1 MAIDAMQEL
10 VRLSARLGAD
20 PLLIQGAGG
29 NTSIKTGNALW
40 VKASGKWLAAA
51 EREPIFVAVSLSGV
65 RRRVE
70 ADEADPVSCE
80 AIADV
85 GGAGLRPSIETT
97 LHALM
102 PHTVVVHVHSVN
114 AMAWA
119 VRADGA
125 QKLAERLHGLRWAWV
140 PYARP
145 GLPLTRAVAEIL
157 RARAADI
164 LILANHGLVVGGSD
178 CGQADALLAEVE
190 ERIRL
195 PVRSAP
201 APDLAMLSSLADGT
215 GYRLPKYPEVHGIAT
230 EPVNRRIAVGGSLY
244 PDHVVF
250 LGPGVTELP
259 AHSGVAEFLKRAAA
273 FGRPAMLLAG
283 SAGVLARDDLSEGGE
298 EMLRCLAMVVARVPD
313 GSEVIY
319 LSPAQD
325 AELLNWDAEVYRQ
338 SLAQR

>member
-1 MAIDAMQEL
+1 L

-51 EREPIFVAVSLSGV
+51 EREPIFVAVNLSGV

-80 AIADV
+80 VIPCV
-85 GGAGLRPSIETT
+85 GVPGLRASIETT

-102 PHTVVVHVHSVN
+102 PHRVVLHLHSVN

-119 VRADGA
+119 VRADA
-125 QKLAERLHGLRWAWV
+125 EQKLAERLQGLRWAWV

-145 GLPLTRAVAEIL
+145 GSPLTRTVAEIL
-157 RARAADI
+157 RGRAADI

-178 CGQADALLAEVE
+178 CRPAEALLAEVE

-201 APDLAMLSSLADGT
+201 LPDRAILSSLADGT
-215 GYRLPKYPEVHGIAT
+215 GYRLPKYAEVHAIAT
-230 EPVNRRIAVGGSLY
+230 EPVNRRIALGGSLY

-250 LGPGVTELP
+250 LGPGVTQLP
-259 AHSGVAEFLKRAAA
+259 AHGGIGEFLKRAAA
-273 FGRPAMLLAG
+273 LGRPAMLLAE
-283 SAGVLARDDLSEGGE
+283 SLGVLARDDLSQGGE
-298 EMLRCLAMVVARVPD
+298 EMMRCLAMVVARVPD

-319 LSPAQD
+319 LSPAQNT
-325 AELLNWDAEVYRQ
+325 ELRNWDAEIYRQ
-338 SLAQR
+338 SLAQH